1 MLLCKYA
8 RQEAE
13 SKASLGVSAERFRG
27 DAGRSL
33 VPIDSPRHDAA
44 RISDLQ
50 AISRVLRRNRDEHIG
65 RSLAEAASSRN
76 HHHGTRR
83 FRRAKA
89 VLLAYSERNC
99 SRTGSLRNGTLGSKA
114 REYRQSST
122 CPANAKG
129 QGAILG

>member
-13 SKASLGVSAERFRG
+13 SKAPLGVSAERFRG
-27 DAGRSL
+27 DAG
-33 VPIDSPRHDAA
+33 

-65 RSLAEAASSRN
+65 RSLAEAASSWN

-99 SRTGSLRNGTLGSKA
+99 SCTGPHGNGAVGSSA
-114 REYRQSST
+114 REYRQSSA

>member
-1 MLLCKYA
+1 MQVKNATVQICPPTSRVQSAA
-8 RQEAE
+8 R
-13 SKASLGVSAERFRG
+13 VSAERFRG

-50 AISRVLRRNRDEHIG
+50 AIPRVLRRNRDEHIG
-65 RSLAEAASSRN
+65 RSLAEAASSWN

-89 VLLAYSERNC
+89 VLLAYSERN
-99 SRTGSLRNGTLGSKA
+99 
-114 REYRQSST
+114 
-122 CPANAKG
+122 
-129 QGAILG
+129 